1 MEDLGKEMMA
11 ELLPVMGAILT
22 AVVTYSVS
30 LLAKRFKIQL
40 NDEHQMLV
48 RFAVRK
54 AISGAE
60 EWAARKANVETQ
72 PVDGAQKAVWVK
84 GRLKAMFPKMTS
96 EQLDA
101 MIDEELGAIKGVGA
115 TREKGLDV

>member
-84 GRLKAMFPKMTS
+84 SRLKAMFPKMTS

>member
-84 GRLKAMFPKMTS
+84 DRLKAMFPKMTS